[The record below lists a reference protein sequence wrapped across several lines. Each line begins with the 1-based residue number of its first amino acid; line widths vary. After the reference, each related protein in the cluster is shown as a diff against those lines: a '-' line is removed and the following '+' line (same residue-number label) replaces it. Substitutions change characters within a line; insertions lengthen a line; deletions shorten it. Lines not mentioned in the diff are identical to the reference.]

1 MEATSVIT
9 LKLPKIKLP
18 KIKVETATTV
28 FGELVT
34 DRTPL
39 PVNIALS
46 EEPEY
51 SDDQF
56 YADIKKASKR
66 LDLMESKA
74 LKEEAQGKT
83 RKFPM

>member
-1 MEATSVIT
+1 
-9 LKLPKIKLP
+9 
-18 KIKVETATTV
+18 
-28 FGELVT
+28 
-34 DRTPL
+34 L